1 MLQALKNSSLF
12 VKLVIMV
19 SLALCPPML
28 FSHLAESY
36 FISKYGYEEAE
47 KTVSNVARLSAESS
61 TVIEGM
67 RSDKPEAR
75 KQMIDF
81 VEMLTHVSNVKFIVL
96 IDMQGI
102 RLYHPESW
110 KIGGHIEGGDE
121 GESLQG
127 HAYISSARGSFG
139 FSLRAFRPIY
149 DEQGKQL
156 GAVAVGIMSKD
167 IEANMARLNGPLS
180 WLFALSLAIGI
191 GLAVL
196 LSRTIKKIRL
206 FRVFRG

>member
-1 MLQALKNSSLF
+1 MGAAGCGHLRAMGAPATLGSTLTGAHPSTGRRRNPVCPPARPPHRSAMLQALKNSSLF

-102 RLYHPESW
+102 RLYHPES
-110 KIGGHIEGGDE
+110 
-121 GESLQG
+121 
-127 HAYISSARGSFG
+127 
-139 FSLRAFRPIY
+139 
-149 DEQGKQL
+149 
-156 GAVAVGIMSKD
+156 
-167 IEANMARLNGPLS
+167 
-180 WLFALSLAIGI
+180 
-191 GLAVL
+191 
-196 LSRTIKKIRL
+196 
-206 FRVFRG
+206 

>member
-1 MLQALKNSSLF
+1 MLHAIKNTSLF

-19 SLALCPPML
+19 SLALCPPIL
-28 FSHLAESY
+28 FAHLAESY

-61 TVIEGM
+61 VVIEGM
-67 RSDKPEAR
+67 HSNKPEAR

-102 RLYHPESW
+102 RIYHPEAR
-110 KIGGHIEGGDE
+110 KIGEHIIGGDE
-121 GESLQG
+121 GDALQG
-127 HAYISSARGSFG
+127 RTYISSARGSFG

-167 IEANMARLNGPLS
+167 IEANVAQLNSPL
-180 WLFALSLAIGI
+180 L
-191 GLAVL
+191 GLCVL
-196 LSRTIKKIRL
+196 
-206 FRVFRG
+206 